1 MQDENG
7 TLKYEQKDY
16 RHDISTTITASSP
29 ASIQIKS
36 SNSKH
41 SFRLDDSKTSALKD
55 KLLIGES
62 KKRSDMQNYSKKGS
76 SNQYF
81 IRGMYKKQQNESNT
95 EDIDKIAD
103 SHKNHHKI
111 PATYSNKSYPDD
123 TFFTK
128 ENVAKGT
135 SKNVVSTKSLKGYEV
150 RNNGT
155 PLTPTLNNMYSTTL
169 ENTSNKTYTME
180 HDKNQKAHSSSDLF
194 QHPKKIVSSQNELGM
209 NNRVRDR
216 EKWWNTKVGSER
228 VREPKQ
234 QNINSQYPETPKI
247 VNTARNKSDESIL
260 SDEDEFLPV
269 SSSKL
274 HMVRVLPPQDFIDK
288 LKDKKKE
295 NTALSSIN
303 GLADEKMDKKA
314 LDLMKLFM
322 DHTDDFELDEEE
334 ITDLKERAKDIE
346 GQMYK
351 RTLKESG
358 NQFENRKPR
367 LSRIILNKIKEAEEI
382 SKLKTEN
389 KHGSLQNY
397 LKNSNI
403 KDGNGGIQTETNE
416 YNQIEERSG
425 SFQIMNSSEQTLQP
439 RFSSLVFGLDKERS
453 FPRKSSSNF
462 NTNSFSPSARTVD
475 DGFASIF
482 SRPLPHQSNHFSK
495 FRKPHHKAGPPILTS
510 IPPTS
515 FTCTDGANSEVKR
528 TAGYYADPETNCQ
541 VC

>member
-16 RHDISTTITASSP
+16 HHGMYTTTTASS
-29 ASIQIKS
+29 ASIQMKS
-36 SNSKH
+36 TKLKH
-41 SFRLDDSKTSALKD
+41 NFRLHDSNPSALKS

-62 KKRSDMQNYSKKGS
+62 KKRSDMQTHYEKASI
-76 SNQYF
+76 NQHF
-81 IRGMYKKQQNESNT
+81 IRGIYKKQQNGRQT
-95 EDIDKIAD
+95 ENIDKIAD

-111 PATYSNKSYPDD
+111 PATNNDKSYPDD

-128 ENVAKGT
+128 ENVVEGK
-135 SKNVVSTKSLKGYEV
+135 SKNVVPAKSFKGYEV

-155 PLTPTLNNMYSTTL
+155 SFTPTLNNMYTTTL
-169 ENTSNKTYTME
+169 ENTGNKTYTME
-180 HDKNQKAHSSSDLF
+180 EDKHQKAHLSSDLF
-194 QHPKKIVSSQNELGM
+194 SHPKKFDLLKNELEISDV
-209 NNRVRDR
+209 VRNG

-228 VREPKQ
+228 LREAKQ
-234 QNINSQYPETPKI
+234 QNINSLGGPEQTKI
-247 VNTARNKSDESIL
+247 YNMAKNKSDENIL
-260 SDEDEFLPV
+260 SVDDELLPV

-288 LKDKKKE
+288 LKDKERE

-358 NQFENRKPR
+358 NQLEKRKPR

-389 KHGSLQNY
+389 KHAGLQKY
-397 LKNSNI
+397 LINSII
-403 KDGNGGIQTETNE
+403 KDGNEGIQTETSE
-416 YNQIEERSG
+416 YNQIEERRG

-439 RFSSLVFGLDKERS
+439 RFSSLMFGLDKERS
-453 FPRKSSSNF
+453 FPRKKSSNF
-462 NTNSFSPSARTVD
+462 NENSFSPSARTVD

-482 SRPLPHQSNHFSK
+482 SRPPHQSKHFSK
-495 FRKPHHKAGPPILTS
+495 FRKPHHAGPPILTS